1 MNKGR
6 IFTFF
11 LIILALLGST
21 LLTPRVFLWLEELRL
36 ASTGEVTLL
45 EEEQAA
51 ELLLSL
57 KALPAEARAAQL
69 EEIAQ
74 QPPSLVRNR
83 ARYLL
88 AADLIKQKQGKKAL
102 FWLDSLEKD
111 YSVLG
116 PHILLQRAKA
126 YGLISQKDKETGTL
140 KKLIQKY
147 PNSQVVAEAL
157 YLLGEK
163 TQAIAEFPHHPR
175 THILVSQEL
184 EKNPNQPQLLL
195 LLAQY
200 AADAPGMNAVRDKL
214 VVEYDSE
221 LKPEDWQVIADGYWQ
236 VGRYKKAAVAYA
248 KAPSTAEN
256 LYRIA
261 RGAHLQ
267 NERIA
272 AINGYKKLI
281 ATFKDAKENGRA
293 LLHLARLSQDKEALD
308 YLEQGKEFEDFAPIA
323 LLETARRL
331 ERLNNLEKALA
342 TLEFLLQNYPNSDAV
357 AQWRWAAASKAAAQ
371 EDFVA
376 AWELAQP
383 ITDNLDSSLAA
394 VAAFWIGKWAQ
405 KLNRPE
411 EAKASFEYVLARHPQ
426 SYYSW
431 RAATILGKE
440 VGDFTTVREI
450 MPEGIKPPVRLPL
463 LAGSPA
469 LQELY
474 LLEQNEDAAIL
485 WQAEIGGRTL
495 TVAEQFSKGLLLLD
509 RGYYQLGIN
518 RIWSL
523 SQREKPQD
531 KLEWKALRET
541 PEYWQALFPLAYYET
556 IQKWSQDRNLNPLL
570 VAALIRQESRFQK
583 EIRSP
588 AEATGLMQVIP
599 DTAKWVAEKIGLK
612 NYTLIN
618 PDDNINLGTWYFDY
632 THQEYEN
639 NSLLAIASYNAGPGN
654 VKKWVEKYGYDDPDI
669 FVENIPFPETRDY
682 VKSVLGN
689 YWNYQ
694 RIYGNKAQ

>member
-21 LLTPRVFLWLEELRL
+21 WLTPRVFLWLEELRL
-36 ASTGEVTLL
+36 ANTGEVTPL
-45 EEEQAA
+45 EEEEAA
-51 ELLLSL
+51 KLLRSL
-57 KALPAEARAAQL
+57 IALPAKERVAKL

-111 YSVLG
+111 YPQLG
-116 PHILLQRAKA
+116 AHILLQRAKA
-126 YGLISQKDKETGTL
+126 YGLISQKDKEIGTL
-140 KKLIQKY
+140 KQLIQKY
-147 PNSQVVAEAL
+147 PHSPVVAEAL
-157 YLLGEK
+157 YMLGEK

-175 THILVSQEL
+175 THLLVSQEL
-184 EKNPNQPQLLL
+184 EKNPNQLPLLL
-195 LLAQY
+195 LLAEY
-200 AADAPGMNAVRDKL
+200 AADAPGMNQVRDKL
-214 VVEYDSE
+214 VAEYENE
-221 LKPEDWQVIADGYWQ
+221 LKPEDWQIIADGYWQ
-236 VGRYKKAAVAYA
+236 IGRYKKAALAYG
-248 KAPSTAEN
+248 KAPITAEN

-261 RGAHLQ
+261 RGAHIL
-267 NERIA
+267 NERTA
-272 AINGYKKLI
+272 AINGYQKLI
-281 ATFKDAKENGRA
+281 ATFKEATQNGRA
-293 LLHLARLSQDKEALD
+293 LLHLARLSPDQEALD

-331 ERLNNLEKALA
+331 ERLNNPEKAQA
-342 TLEFLLQNYPNSDAV
+342 TLQFLLQNYPNSDA
-357 AQWRWAAASKAAAQ
+357 AARWRWAAASKAAAQ
-371 EDFVA
+371 QDFLA

-383 ITDNLDSSLAA
+383 ITDNPDSSLAA

-411 EAKASFEYVLARHPQ
+411 EAQASFEYLLARHPQ

-431 RAATILGKE
+431 RAATILGQE

-450 MPEGIKPPVRLPL
+450 MPEGIKLPGRLPL

-474 LLEQNEDAAIL
+474 LLGQDKDAAIL
-485 WQAEIGGRTL
+485 WQAEIGGRPL
-495 TVAEQFSKGLLLLD
+495 TVAEQYSEGILLLA
-509 RGYYQLGIN
+509 RGNYQLGIN
-518 RIWSL
+518 RVWSL
-523 SQREKPQD
+523 SQREQPQD

-541 PEYWQALFPLAYYET
+541 PEYWQALFPLPYYET
-556 IQKWSQDRNLNPLL
+556 IQKWSQERKLNPLL
-570 VAALIRQESRFQK
+570 VAALIRQESRFEK

-588 AEATGLMQVIP
+588 AEAIGLMQVIP

-639 NSLLAIASYNAGPGN
+639 NSLLAIASYNGGPGN
-654 VKKWVEKYGYDDPDI
+654 VKKWVEKYGYDDLDL

-689 YWNYQ
+689 YWNYL
-694 RIYGNKAQ
+694 RIYGQ

>member
-21 LLTPRVFLWLEELRL
+21 WLTPRVFLWLEGLKFGN
-36 ASTGEVTLL
+36 TGEVTHVEGEEAAKLL
-45 EEEQAA
+45 R
-51 ELLLSL
+51 SL
-57 KALPAEARAAQL
+57 TPLPAKERIAKLEA
-69 EEIAQ
+69 IAQ

-111 YSVLG
+111 YPLLG
-116 PHILLQRAKA
+116 AHILLQRAK
-126 YGLISQKDKETGTL
+126 
-140 KKLIQKY
+140 
-147 PNSQVVAEAL
+147 AL

-163 TQAIAEFPHHPR
+163 TQALAEFPHHPL
-175 THILVSQEL
+175 THLLVSQEL

-195 LLAQY
+195 LLAEY
-200 AADAPGMNAVRDKL
+200 AADAPGMNQVRDKL
-214 VVEYDSE
+214 VAEYDNE
-221 LKPEDWQVIADGYWQ
+221 LELEDWQVIADGYWRE
-236 VGRYKKAAVAYA
+236 GRYKKAALAYG
-248 KAPSTAEN
+248 KAPITAEN

-261 RGAHLQ
+261 RGAHIL
-267 NERIA
+267 NERTA
-272 AINGYKKLI
+272 ALNGYKKLL
-281 ATFKDAKENGRA
+281 ATFPDAQENGRA
-293 LLHLARLSQDKEALD
+293 LLHLARLSQDQEALE
-308 YLEQGKEFEDFAPIA
+308 YLERVKEFEDFAPIA

-331 ERLNNLEKALA
+331 ERLNNPEKALA
-342 TLEFLLQNYPNSDAV
+342 TLQFLLQNYPKSDAA
-357 AQWRWAAASKAAAQ
+357 AQLRGAAASKAAAQ
-371 EDFVA
+371 EDFVT
-376 AWELAQP
+376 AWKLAQP
-383 ITDNLDSSLAA
+383 ITETDSSLAA

-411 EAKASFEYVLARHPQ
+411 EAQASFEYLLARHPQ

-431 RAATILGKE
+431 RAATILGQE

-450 MPEGIKPPVRLPL
+450 MPAGIKPPGRLPL

-474 LLEQNEDAAIL
+474 LLKQDEDAAIL
-485 WQAEIGGRTL
+485 WQAEIGGRPL
-495 TVAEQFSKGLLLLD
+495 TVAEQYSEGLLLLAQ
-509 RGYYQLGIN
+509 GNYQLGIN
-518 RIWSL
+518 RVWSL
-523 SQREKPQD
+523 SQREQSQD

-541 PEYWQALFPLAYYET
+541 PEYWQALFPLPYYET
-556 IQKWSQDRNLNPLL
+556 IEKWSQERKLNPLL
-570 VAALIRQESRFQK
+570 VAALIRQESRFEK

-588 AEATGLMQVIP
+588 AEAIGLMQVIP

-639 NSLLAIASYNAGPGN
+639 NSLLAIASYNGGPGN
-654 VKKWVEKYGYDDPDI
+654 VKKWVEKYGYDDPDL